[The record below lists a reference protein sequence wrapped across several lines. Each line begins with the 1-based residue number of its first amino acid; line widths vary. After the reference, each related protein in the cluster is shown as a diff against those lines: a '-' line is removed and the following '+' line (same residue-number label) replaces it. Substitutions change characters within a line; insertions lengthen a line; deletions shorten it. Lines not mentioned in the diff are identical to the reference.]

1 MSIMIACQQVQQ
13 YYGAEHVLTEVTFEI
28 HSGAKVGLIGMN
40 GAGKTTLFRILSGQ
54 DKPFQGEVHIQKGS
68 RVGYLQQMPVYDPH
82 ITILEVLQES
92 FAHLTQLQERMEQ
105 LSIQMAD
112 EHLDENQM
120 QRVLQQYGEALDTFE
135 RGGGYEMSA
144 TIDRIASGLGIPA
157 EHYDRLFEGLSGG
170 EKTKVGLAR
179 LLLTDPDILLLDEP
193 TNHLDMDAVVWLEQF
208 ISQSPATVIVISHD
222 RYFLDKVVHQIVE
235 LEDGEATTYPM
246 SYSAYRDE
254 KQRRL
259 VRQFEDYK
267 DQQKEIKRIKESIKR
282 LIEWGNRS
290 NPPNPSFHRKAASM
304 QKALDRMEKVKR
316 PIMDRAQM
324 ELDLKQKDR
333 SGDRVLVLDQVDKR
347 YGEKVLLD
355 QASALLRYGEN
366 AAIIG
371 GNGAG
376 KTTLLRMILQQEPID
391 SGTLTLGSRTEVGYL
406 AQEAAPPDLGETV
419 LQWFKLAA
427 KMEEGEAR
435 GQLAKF
441 LFYGSDVFKKVSGLS
456 GGEWSRL
463 RLAILMH
470 ERPNLL
476 ILDEPTNH
484 LDISARE
491 ALEEALEEFPGT
503 ILTVSHDR
511 YFINRIAGQ
520 IWSLDGGMLSV
531 NMGNYED
538 WREWKEKK
546 INNFLLSNQEIKT
559 SSNENKR
566 NSRIS
571 KVIQNIELINVKDQL
586 EEDILKLENE
596 LEEIKRKALLEYYQN
611 EKELRIINIKE
622 SEIEKKLEQY
632 YKNWM
637 EL

>member
-112 EHLDENQM
+112 EHLDEKQM

-144 TIDRIASGLGIPA
+144 TIDRIANGLGIPA

-324 ELDLKQKDR
+324 EMDLKQKDR
-333 SGDRVLVLDQVDKR
+333 SGDRVLVLDQVNKR
-347 YGEKVLLD
+347 YGDKILLH

-538 WREWKEKK
+538 WKEWQEK
-546 INNFLLSNQEIKT
+546 
-559 SSNENKR
+559 
-566 NSRIS
+566 
-571 KVIQNIELINVKDQL
+571 V
-586 EEDILKLENE
+586 
-596 LEEIKRKALLEYYQN
+596 
-611 EKELRIINIKE
+611 
-622 SEIEKKLEQY
+622 
-632 YKNWM
+632 
-637 EL
+637 

>member
-112 EHLDENQM
+112 EHLDEKQM

-144 TIDRIASGLGIPA
+144 TIDRIANGLGIPA

-246 SYSAYRDE
+246 SYSAYREE

-333 SGDRVLVLDQVDKR
+333 SGDRVLVLDQVNKR
-347 YGEKVLLD
+347 YGDKVLLD

-511 YFINRIAGQ
+511 YFINRIADQ
-520 IWSLDGGMLSV
+520 IWSLNGGELSV
-531 NMGNYED
+531 NIGNYED
-538 WREWKEKK
+538 WREWKEK
-546 INNFLLSNQEIKT
+546 
-559 SSNENKR
+559 
-566 NSRIS
+566 
-571 KVIQNIELINVKDQL
+571 V
-586 EEDILKLENE
+586 
-596 LEEIKRKALLEYYQN
+596 
-611 EKELRIINIKE
+611 
-622 SEIEKKLEQY
+622 
-632 YKNWM
+632 
-637 EL
+637 

>member
-13 YYGAEHVLTEVTFEI
+13 YYGAEHVLTGVTFEI
-28 HSGAKVGLIGMN
+28 HSGAKVGLIGVN

-112 EHLDENQM
+112 EHLDEKQM

-144 TIDRIASGLGIPA
+144 TIDRIANGLGIPA

-246 SYSAYRDE
+246 SYSAYREE

-324 ELDLKQKDR
+324 EMDLKQKDR
-333 SGDRVLVLDQVDKR
+333 SGDRVLVLDQVNKC
-347 YGEKVLLD
+347 YGDKVLLH

>member
-28 HSGAKVGLIGMN
+28 LSGAKVGLIGMN

-144 TIDRIASGLGIPA
+144 TIDRIANGLGIPA

-193 TNHLDMDAVVWLEQF
+193 TNHLDMDEVVWLEQF

-222 RYFLDKVVHQIVE
+222 RYFFDKVVHQIVE

-246 SYSAYRDE
+246 SYSAYREE

-333 SGDRVLVLDQVDKR
+333 SGDRVLVLDQVNKR

-538 WREWKEKK
+538 WKEK
-546 INNFLLSNQEIKT
+546 I
-559 SSNENKR
+559 
-566 NSRIS
+566 
-571 KVIQNIELINVKDQL
+571 V
-586 EEDILKLENE
+586 
-596 LEEIKRKALLEYYQN
+596 
-611 EKELRIINIKE
+611 
-622 SEIEKKLEQY
+622 
-632 YKNWM
+632 
-637 EL
+637 

>member
-13 YYGAEHVLTEVTFEI
+13 YYGAEHVLTGVTFEI

-144 TIDRIASGLGIPA
+144 TIDRIANGLGIPA

-208 ISQSPATVIVISHD
+208 ISQSPSTVIVISHD

-333 SGDRVLVLDQVDKR
+333 SGDRVLVLDQVNKR
-347 YGEKVLLD
+347 YGDKVLLH

-511 YFINRIAGQ
+511 YFINRIADQ
-520 IWSLDGGMLSV
+520 IWSLDGGALSV
-531 NMGNYED
+531 NIGNYED
-538 WREWKEKK
+538 WKEWQEKK
-546 INNFLLSNQEIKT
+546 INHFLLSNQEIKT

>member
-68 RVGYLQQMPVYDPH
+68 RVGYLQQMPVYEPH

-112 EHLDENQM
+112 EHLDEKQM

-144 TIDRIASGLGIPA
+144 TIDRIANGLGIPA

-333 SGDRVLVLDQVDKR
+333 SGDRVLVLDQVNKR
-347 YGEKVLLD
+347 YGDKVLLH

-538 WREWKEKK
+538 WKEWKEK
-546 INNFLLSNQEIKT
+546 
-559 SSNENKR
+559 
-566 NSRIS
+566 
-571 KVIQNIELINVKDQL
+571 V
-586 EEDILKLENE
+586 
-596 LEEIKRKALLEYYQN
+596 
-611 EKELRIINIKE
+611 
-622 SEIEKKLEQY
+622 
-632 YKNWM
+632 
-637 EL
+637 

>member
-13 YYGAEHVLTEVTFEI
+13 YYGAEHVLTNVTFEI

-54 DKPFQGEVHIQKGS
+54 DKPFQGDVHIQKGS
-68 RVGYLQQMPVYDPH
+68 RVGYLQQMPVYAPH
-82 ITILEVLQES
+82 VTILEVLQES

-105 LSIQMAD
+105 LSIQMSD
-112 EHLDENQM
+112 QHLGEEQM
-120 QRVLQQYGEALDTFE
+120 QRVLQQYGEALDIFE
-135 RGGGYEMSA
+135 RSGGYEIDA
-144 TIDRIASGLGIPA
+144 RIDRIANGLGIPA
-157 EHYDRLFEGLSGG
+157 EHYHRPFQGLSGG
-170 EKTKVGLAR
+170 EKTKVGLAT

-208 ISQSPATVIVISHD
+208 ISQSTATVVVISHD
-222 RYFLDKVVHQIVE
+222 RYFLDTVVRQIVE

-246 SYSAYRDE
+246 NYSAYRDE

-324 ELDLKQKDR
+324 ELDLRQKDR
-333 SGDRVLVLDQVDKR
+333 SGDRVLVLDRVNKR
-347 YGEKVLLD
+347 YGDKVLLH

-376 KTTLLRMILQQEPID
+376 KTTLLRMVLEQESTD
-391 SGTLTLGSRTEVGYL
+391 SGTLTLGLRTDVGYL
-406 AQEAAPPDLGETV
+406 AQEAAPPNLGETV

-491 ALEEALEEFPGT
+491 ALEEALDEFPGT

-511 YFINRIAGQ
+511 YFINRIANQ
-520 IWSLDGGMLSV
+520 IWSLDSGVLSV
-531 NMGNYED
+531 SLGNYED
-538 WREWKEKK
+538 WREWKEK
-546 INNFLLSNQEIKT
+546 
-559 SSNENKR
+559 
-566 NSRIS
+566 
-571 KVIQNIELINVKDQL
+571 V
-586 EEDILKLENE
+586 
-596 LEEIKRKALLEYYQN
+596 
-611 EKELRIINIKE
+611 
-622 SEIEKKLEQY
+622 
-632 YKNWM
+632 
-637 EL
+637 

>member
-1 MSIMIACQQVQQ
+1 MSIMIACQQIQQ
-13 YYGAEHVLTEVTFEI
+13 YYGAEHVLTNVTFEI

-54 DKPFQGEVHIQKGS
+54 DKPFQGEVHIQKGA

-92 FAHLTQLQERMEQ
+92 FIHLTQLQERMEQ
-105 LSIQMAD
+105 LSIQMSD
-112 EHLDENQM
+112 EHLGEEQM
-120 QRVLQQYGEALDTFE
+120 QRVLQQYGEALDIFE

-144 TIDRIASGLGIPA
+144 RIDRIANGLGIPA
-157 EHYDRLFEGLSGG
+157 EYYDRLFEGLSGG

-208 ISQSPATVIVISHD
+208 ISQSTATVVVISHD

-316 PIMDRAQM
+316 PIMDRAQI
-324 ELDLKQKDR
+324 ELDLRQKDR
-333 SGDRVLVLDQVDKR
+333 SGDRVLVLDRVSKR
-347 YGEKVLLD
+347 YGEKILLD

-376 KTTLLRMILQQEPID
+376 KTTLLRMILEQESID
-391 SGTLTLGSRTEVGYL
+391 SGTLSLGSRTEVGYL

-491 ALEEALEEFPGT
+491 ALEEALEEFSGT

-520 IWSLDGGMLSV
+520 IWSLDGGVLSV
-531 NMGNYED
+531 NLGNYED
-538 WREWKEKK
+538 WKEWQEKK
-546 INNFLLSNQEIKT
+546 INNFPVSNHEIKI
-559 SSNENKR
+559 SSKENKR
-566 NSRIS
+566 NSQIS
-571 KVIQNIELINVKDQL
+571 KVIEIDTKDQI
-586 EEDILKLENE
+586 EEYIFKLESE
-596 LEEIKRKALLEYYQN
+596 LLEIQQKFLLEYYQN
-611 EKELRIINIKE
+611 EKKLIEIKIRE
-622 SEIEKKLEQY
+622 SEIENKLEQY
-632 YKNWM
+632 YENWM
-637 EL
+637 KL

>member
-54 DKPFQGEVHIQKGS
+54 DKPFQGEVYIQKGS

-144 TIDRIASGLGIPA
+144 TIDRIANGLGIPA

-179 LLLTDPDILLLDEP
+179 LLLTDPEILLLDEP

-208 ISQSPATVIVISHD
+208 ISQSSATVIVISHD

>member
-13 YYGAEHVLTEVTFEI
+13 YYGAEHVLTGVTFEI

-112 EHLDENQM
+112 EHLDEKQM

-144 TIDRIASGLGIPA
+144 TIDRIANGLGIPA

-208 ISQSPATVIVISHD
+208 ISQSLATVIVISHD

-333 SGDRVLVLDQVDKR
+333 SGDRVLVLDQVNKR
-347 YGEKVLLD
+347 YGEKVLLH

-531 NMGNYED
+531 NLGDYED
-538 WREWKEKK
+538 WKEWKEK
-546 INNFLLSNQEIKT
+546 
-559 SSNENKR
+559 
-566 NSRIS
+566 
-571 KVIQNIELINVKDQL
+571 V
-586 EEDILKLENE
+586 
-596 LEEIKRKALLEYYQN
+596 
-611 EKELRIINIKE
+611 
-622 SEIEKKLEQY
+622 
-632 YKNWM
+632 
-637 EL
+637 

>member
-144 TIDRIASGLGIPA
+144 TIDRIANGLGIPA

-246 SYSAYRDE
+246 TYSAYRDE

-333 SGDRVLVLDQVDKR
+333 SGDRVLVLDQVNKR
-347 YGEKVLLD
+347 YGDKVLLH

-538 WREWKEKK
+538 WKEWKEK
-546 INNFLLSNQEIKT
+546 
-559 SSNENKR
+559 
-566 NSRIS
+566 
-571 KVIQNIELINVKDQL
+571 V
-586 EEDILKLENE
+586 
-596 LEEIKRKALLEYYQN
+596 
-611 EKELRIINIKE
+611 
-622 SEIEKKLEQY
+622 
-632 YKNWM
+632 
-637 EL
+637 

>member
-112 EHLDENQM
+112 EHLDEKQM

-144 TIDRIASGLGIPA
+144 TIDRIANGLGIPA

-333 SGDRVLVLDQVDKR
+333 SGDRVLVLDQVNKR
-347 YGEKVLLD
+347 YGDKVLLH

-538 WREWKEKK
+538 WKEWQEK
-546 INNFLLSNQEIKT
+546 
-559 SSNENKR
+559 
-566 NSRIS
+566 
-571 KVIQNIELINVKDQL
+571 V
-586 EEDILKLENE
+586 
-596 LEEIKRKALLEYYQN
+596 
-611 EKELRIINIKE
+611 
-622 SEIEKKLEQY
+622 
-632 YKNWM
+632 
-637 EL
+637 